1 MSSASLPCCPAL
13 LTTSTCGRSQ
23 QRRRRCPLLSRTG
36 ESCRRAPVWHHLDL
50 PALPCGP
57 AWVSVKCKCPRLR
70 LRIALRP
77 TARPLTA
84 HLSHQPATTM
94 GLRSSL
100 LPSRCPA
107 CLLLIAELAW
117 VSTTSVGIAIRST
130 PRRCDNQRLPQQTPV
145 IQPRRLPHERRCS
158 GPFGYFRSQDAVFMP
173 IAAG

>member
-1 MSSASLPCCPAL
+1 MSVSLPCCPAL
-13 LTTSTCGRSQ
+13 PTTLACGRN
-23 QRRRRCPLLSRTG
+23 QRRPLRCPLRSSPG
-36 ESCRRAPVWHHLDL
+36 ESCRQAPVWHHLDQ
-50 PALPCGP
+50 PARPCGLP
-57 AWVSVKCKCPRLR
+57 WVSVRCKCPRLH
-70 LRIALRP
+70 LPIALRP
-77 TARPLTA
+77 TARLRTA
-84 HLSHQPATTM
+84 HLSPRPATTM

-145 IQPRRLPHERRCS
+145 TQPRRLPHDRRCS
-158 GPFGYFRSQDAVFMP
+158 APFGYPQSQDTVFMP